1 MIYLFNSAYRP
12 KYQENLLATLFLPYG
27 WTNEYR
33 YRCSPQRRNVS
44 EDFTAIVKELQ
55 GKEEAVIIFIN
66 RFGKDRVGNAAYE
79 YYPIREARFLSCHE
93 DSQQLYVRVQLLDF
107 IFPNDIDYFTQ
118 QLIGKLSPRNL
129 PKLTNNNP
137 EEENDG
143 YYAIYA
149 HNIFD
154 DKSKY
159 ISGDN
164 AWDNC
169 VATISKTGKL
179 KSSTENQVVFA
190 RSKLCEHA
198 REEKVVRPHITNN
211 PWYQVLRRVK
221 RRVNDGE
228 AFYKLTQNR
237 RYDFTINYVYPIQEQ
252 DTTVTAK
259 MKIIVS
265 GNISLL
271 SSQELPINSRADRI
285 VSSFTVNEP
294 IEKGVGTLEF
304 TFSPETIASAKMVAP
319 QQRYLSFQIGHSR
332 GYWFAL
338 IIYVILFVLGS
349 IFIGTYSAE
358 KGLLNTFT
366 AAKSDWPKIIAAIV
380 QAMAIYGLFRLTGRK
395 LL

>member
-1 MIYLFNSAYRP
+1 MIYLFNSAYRS

-44 EDFTAIVKELQ
+44 EGFTALVEELQ

-66 RFGKDRVGNAAYE
+66 RFGKDRDGNDAYE
-79 YYPIREARFLSCHE
+79 YYPIRKARFLSCRE
-93 DSQQLYVRVQLLDF
+93 DGQQLYARVQLLDF
-107 IFPNDIDYFTQ
+107 IFPTDIDYFTQ
-118 QLIGKLSPRNL
+118 QLIEKLSPKNL

-137 EEENDG
+137 KEENDG

-149 HNIFD
+149 DSIFD

-169 VATISKTGKL
+169 VTTISKTKKL
-179 KSSTENQVVFA
+179 KSSIRNQVVFA

-211 PWYQVLRRVK
+211 PWYQVLL
-221 RRVNDGE
+221 RRVNDGD
-228 AFYKLTQNR
+228 AFYKLTKNR
-237 RYDFTINYVYPIQEQ
+237 RYDFRINYVYPIQEQ

-259 MKIIVS
+259 MKIKVS
-265 GNISLL
+265 GNISPLG
-271 SSQELPINSRADRI
+271 SQELLINSRADRI
-285 VSSFTVNEP
+285 AFSFIVNEP
-294 IEKGVGTLEF
+294 IEERVGTLEF
-304 TFSPETIASAKMVAP
+304 AFSPDTVSAKMVAP
-319 QQRYLSFQIGHSR
+319 QRDMSFQIGHSR
-332 GYWFAL
+332 SYWLAL
-338 IIYVILFVLGS
+338 IISVILFVLGGT
-349 IFIGTYSAE
+349 FIGTYSAE
-358 KGLLNTFT
+358 KGLLNIFA

-380 QAMAIYGLFRLTGRK
+380 QAMAIYWLFRLTGRK